1 MSRERLFRKYAAV
14 FGLLF
19 IMLFI
24 LVHATLPSLKNNRT
38 LNHVRERRLESI
50 LELKAREDR
59 YLHLQEA
66 LESDPITIENQLRR
80 SFKGAK
86 RTGEL
91 ELDPATQ

>member
-1 MSRERLFRKYAAV
+1 MKKYAAV

-19 IMLFI
+19 IMVFI
-24 LVHATLPSLKNNRT
+24 FVYATLPSLRNNRI
-38 LNHVRERRLESI
+38 LNQVREKRLESI
-50 LELKAREDR
+50 QELKARESQ

-91 ELDPATQ
+91 ELDPATR

>member
-1 MSRERLFRKYAAV
+1 MSRERLFKKYAAV
-14 FGLLF
+14 FGLLIIMVF
-19 IMLFI
+19 IF
-24 LVHATLPSLKNNRT
+24 VYATLPSLNNNRM
-38 LNHVRERRLESI
+38 LNQVRERRLECI

-91 ELDPATQ
+91 ELDPTTQ